1 VSRLVTSEVEKFI
14 ANPPNWKGEI
24 EKFQKFNWFSYVAWA
39 YPKLVYHNEEEKPIA
54 WYDMKTREGYYGEI
68 NANEG

>member
-1 VSRLVTSEVEKFI
+1 VSRLVTNEIRKFI

-39 YPKLVYHNEEEKPIA
+39 YPKLVYRNAVDEPIA
-54 WYDMKTREGYYGEI
+54 WYDLKTREGYYGEI

>member
-1 VSRLVTSEVEKFI
+1 MSRLVTSEIKKFI

-39 YPKLVYHNEEEKPIA
+39 YPKIVYRNELETPIA
-54 WYDMKTREGYYGEI
+54 WYDMKTREGYYGEM
-68 NANEG
+68 NVNEG

>member
-1 VSRLVTSEVEKFI
+1 VSRLVTPEIEKFV

-39 YPKLVYHNEEEKPIA
+39 YPKIVYRNESETPIA
-54 WYDMKTREGYYGEI
+54 WYDLKTREGYYGEM
-68 NANEG
+68 NVNEG